1 MQLKRAFSDRYVH
14 IIFFWLIGLFSG
26 MYLAFGFRN
35 VFLEHFS
42 SDLLSQPSFTAL
54 FAGILLPIVLALI
67 AGSGRFYFL
76 LYILVSC
83 KAFLYGFSLLA
94 YGVVLGRSFGAISGL
109 FLLSQNCCCILFLFL
124 CFILIHTK
132 TTKKLSCLFI
142 TANSCFVILDYF
154 LTSFFYNT

>member
-67 AGSGRFYFL
+67 AGSGRVFFP
-76 LYILVSC
+76 V
-83 KAFLYGFSLLA
+83 K
-94 YGVVLGRSFGAISGL
+94 L
-109 FLLSQNCCCILFLFL
+109 FCMVFHC
-124 CFILIHTK
+124 
-132 TTKKLSCLFI
+132 
-142 TANSCFVILDYF
+142 
-154 LTSFFYNT
+154 